1 MVSLTLASL
10 CLLLTVALTGADSSP
25 ALPLTAIAEITSA
38 DQLEGVWVLLFKT
51 DGCPHCENV
60 RPMWEDVH
68 RDVLGRL
75 GPSLR
80 LGTVDTDAQ
89 RGLSSAFGIT
99 GMPAFLLVH
108 NGEKL
113 SEYKGSRAADDFL
126 AWVESTSPLRGADAI
141 RTTSHLPLWRRVWV
155 YMLRVVLV
163 VLFWLL
169 DNVKSKNSLIA
180 IGMAIVLST
189 GLVLIVLVRL
199 AFAAIAGF
207 GALDK
212 NRCPTGTCSPLLRCA
227 CDPAALAEDAAEEIA
242 RAEATQGGGK
252 TGGKKGGSKAGGKT
266 GGSKAG
272 GKKGGGK
279 AGGKAK
285 GKKSK
290 KDD

>member
-1 MVSLTLASL
+1 MVSLSLASL
-10 CLLLTVALTGADSSP
+10 CLLLTVARTGADSSL
-25 ALPLTAIAEITSA
+25 ASPLTAIAEITSA
-38 DQLEGVWVLLFKT
+38 DQLKGVWVLLFKA

-60 RPMWEDVH
+60 KPMWEDVH
-68 RDVLGRL
+68 RGVLGRL

-80 LGTVDTDAQ
+80 LGTVDADAQ

-108 NGEKL
+108 NGKKL

-207 GALDK
+207 GALDT
-212 NRCPTGTCSPLLRCA
+212 NRCPTTGTCSPLLRCA

-242 RAEATQGGGK
+242 RAEATQGG
-252 TGGKKGGSKAGGKT
+252 KAGGKI

-285 GKKSK
+285 GKKSR